1 MAKGGGVSR
10 EKRCE
15 GREKWEMKRK
25 KEKKH
30 AEKRKKKLRNQVN
43 HKLKLARMC
52 LYVSLNHGALLVA
65 SSLGHVFFFF

>member
-30 AEKRKKKLRNQVN
+30 AEKRKKK
-43 HKLKLARMC
+43 KESGK
-52 LYVSLNHGALLVA
+52 
-65 SSLGHVFFFF
+65 